1 MKKSVKSPTFIL
13 VITLCL
19 AVVWLP
25 LFMNYYVVM
34 QADFLKSGQTY
45 ENINLDILPAD
56 QKSPALLWTFHS
68 FSKLWAEDQLNYF
81 NSFPFS
87 LAFLEQN
94 TIKIRC

>member
-1 MKKSVKSPTFIL
+1 MKKSVKYRTYTL
-13 VITLCL
+13 VINLCL
-19 AVVWLP
+19 VLVWIP
-25 LFMNYYVVM
+25 LFMNYYSVM

-56 QKSPALLWTFHS
+56 QKSSHLLWTIHS
-68 FSKLWAEDQLNYF
+68 YSKHWFEDQLKGF
-81 NSFPFS
+81 DFFPFS